1 MRHVI
6 IYSWEEV
13 KKVLENEL
21 EDDKYRVQV
30 KPCLLKKGYG
40 VVEIEEMDIMEGMIE
55 DMQEQLRILK
65 GFINQ
70 RLDKEVRDIKSTEDH
85 IREAKQEA
93 DEAKERDFEAE
104 KERIRRMI
112 KDKERD

>member
-30 KPCLLKKGYG
+30 KPCL
-40 VVEIEEMDIMEGMIE
+40 
-55 DMQEQLRILK
+55 
-65 GFINQ
+65 
-70 RLDKEVRDIKSTEDH
+70 
-85 IREAKQEA
+85 
-93 DEAKERDFEAE
+93 
-104 KERIRRMI
+104 
-112 KDKERD
+112 

>member
-40 VVEIEEMDIMEGMIE
+40 VVEIEEMDIMEGMKCYTNVVTVVANKI
-55 DMQEQLRILK
+55 
-65 GFINQ
+65 
-70 RLDKEVRDIKSTEDH
+70 
-85 IREAKQEA
+85 
-93 DEAKERDFEAE
+93 
-104 KERIRRMI
+104 
-112 KDKERD
+112 